1 MAGRGDEEFHISTG
15 SDKSALQ
22 ERIERE
28 RRLQTRARRARATCR
43 WTVMVCGLGGLASF
57 FLGLQFHFTWLVG
70 LGCLLILPTLIAAVV
85 LFFLGGLAPSATRR
99 VLSKRQRQM
108 LDD

>member
-1 MAGRGDEEFHISTG
+1 MAGPDDEGFHISTG
-15 SDKSALQ
+15 SQSALQ

-43 WTVMVCGLGGLASF
+43 WTVLICGIGGIAGF
-57 FLGLQFHFTWLVG
+57 YGGMKFHVSWLVG
-70 LGCLLILPTLIAAVV
+70 LGCLLFLPTLMAAVV
-85 LFFLGGLAPSATRR
+85 LFFLGGLATSGTRR
-99 VLSKRQRQM
+99 VLSKRQRKM